1 MIPVMLA
8 ALLAAAPSADI
19 VVGKWKT
26 ETKNAVVQIDRCGGS
41 ICGRLLTSDDIAA
54 NPAMLDSKN
63 PNPAAAKKP
72 LKGSTMLSGF
82 SREGDTWVNGQVYK
96 ADEGKTYSG
105 KITPIDANH
114 IKLRGCVFVPLCK
127 TQTWTRVN

>member
-1 MIPVMLA
+1 MSLLLA
-8 ALLAAAPSADI
+8 ALLAATPSADS

-26 ETKNAVVQIDRCGGS
+26 ETKNAIVQIDKCGGS
-41 ICGRLLTSDDIAA
+41 ICGRVLTSGAIARHPGKLA
-54 NPAMLDSKN
+54 EKN
-63 PNPAAAKKP
+63 PHAARKTKP

-82 SREGDTWVNGQVYK
+82 SREGDTWVNGSVYK

>member
-1 MIPVMLA
+1 MLLLLGALFA
-8 ALLAAAPSADI
+8 ATPSADS

-26 ETKNAVVQIDRCGGS
+26 ETKNAVVQISKCGGS
-41 ICGRLLTSDDIAA
+41 ICGTLLTSDDIAR
-54 NPAMLDSKN
+54 NPGMTDSKN
-63 PNPAAAKKP
+63 PNAALKSKP

-82 SREGDTWVNGQVYK
+82 SRSGDTWDNGKVYK
-96 ADEGKTYSG
+96 ADEGKTYTG
-105 KITPIDANH
+105 RITPIDANH